1 MMKKFLFNIRFPW
14 AALIIVITWVATV
27 LAIVLAPEINVVV
40 VLLTAFILTVLFA
53 LIGFKSPV

>member
-40 VLLTAFILTVLFA
+40 VLLTTFTLTVLFA